1 MQFCLQ
7 TLAKKFY
14 GSVFLLFLPQ
24 LFTAIPFQ
32 PASGW
37 NWQQVWCMWFLGCSG
52 RTQVR
57 WMLLDFTSFWTLAY
71 LDSIPYQGWPRSPT
85 KRCCIHCKTVKV
97 VNVCSRCYFLWWYT
111 PPTTASFSGCLRCF
125 VPLCPVHYELAS
137 IISIFTVGPAF
148 CDDNIQTFVE
158 PGV

>member
-7 TLAKKFY
+7 TTAKKFY
-14 GSVFLLFLPQ
+14 GSALPLFLCQ

-37 NWQQVWCMWFLGCSG
+37 NWQQVWCLGCSG
-52 RTQVR
+52 RTWVR
-57 WMLLDFTSFWTLAY
+57 WMLLYFTSFWTLAY
-71 LDSIPYQGWPRSPT
+71 LDSIPHQGRPRSPA
-85 KRCCIHCKTVKV
+85 KPCCIHYKRVRV

-111 PPTTASFSGCLRCF
+111 PTTASLSECLRRF
-125 VPLCPVHYELAS
+125 VPRCPVRYELAGVV
-137 IISIFTVGPAF
+137 SIFTVGPAF
-148 CDDNIQTFVE
+148 CDDNIQTVVE